1 LRRTL
6 TVEALVFVVDVLV
19 TVLAVYWSAR
29 NDGRSPPTGLF
40 RYSEEE
46 PPDA

>member
-1 LRRTL
+1 
-6 TVEALVFVVDVLV
+6 VEALLFALDVRV

>member
-1 LRRTL
+1 
-6 TVEALVFVVDVLV
+6 VEALLFALDVLV